1 MGQIKHK
8 MGKVGGGVDISHK
21 SKMSGKAKNLMS
33 FPGGMPGP
41 GDYGKVEQPAKIV
54 GKGMAKYLA
63 GESVGMRKMDPMYNG
78 QPGVQQEDFE
88 QFGAPKSTGP
98 AKKKDRIDKRKAR
111 QEKRAEKRVN
121 RGEKRSDK
129 LQKRID
135 KTTDTVLKAKREAR
149 KTKRDDKV
157 TMNKKAVS
165 KDFVSDRDKKA
176 KEAKA
181 KKEKSIKNTKV
192 PKSLEVKLDDNITK
206 KFKGGKFDSSKGS
219 AKYDDGPMKT
229 KMDPKKDAKALKS
242 LREIAAKKKK
252 DKLDEKLKRGPS
264 GRLYAKSVSREKRIS
279 EMKSAGMKKT
289 DPVIVKGDKSK
300 VNNKVTKTDAKAK
313 KIALLKEK
321 RAIKSAQAKEKI
333 KEKRN
338 MIQVRRDLEANKRN
352 QKKRKRDGKD
362 YQANTGTDNQKTIRR
377 S

>member
-98 AKKKDRIDKRKAR
+98 AKKTRSQR
-111 QEKRAEKRVN
+111 QE
-121 RGEKRSDK
+121 
-129 LQKRID
+129 
-135 KTTDTVLKAKREAR
+135 
-149 KTKRDDKV
+149 
-157 TMNKKAVS
+157 
-165 KDFVSDRDKKA
+165 DRDKAKTERRAKRADKRVKRNKNKVEKLQSKIDLGKENFNVDEAGNKTTGRKA
-176 KEAKA
+176 NRIEKA
-181 KKEKSIKNTKV
+181 KKKITDNEKISAKK
-192 PKSLEVKLDDNITK
+192 PKKEETTSTRSYGM
-206 KFKGGKFDSSKGS
+206 F
-219 AKYDDGPMKT
+219 KYDDGPMKT

>member
-8 MGKVGGGVDISHK
+8 MGNVGGGVDISHK
-21 SKMSGKAKNLMS
+21 SKMSGKAKSLMS

-41 GDYGKVEQPAKIV
+41 GNYGSSDNKIV
-54 GKGMAKYLA
+54 GRGMAKYLA
-63 GESVGMRKMDPMYNG
+63 GESVGMRKMDPMHNG
-78 QPGVQQEDFE
+78 KAGVQQEDFE
-88 QFGAPKSTGP
+88 QFSAPDSTGP
-98 AKKKDRIDKRKAR
+98 AKKEDRIDRRKKR

-149 KTKRDDKV
+149 KTKRDGKV

-192 PKSLEVKLDDNITK
+192 PKSLDVKLDDNITK
-206 KFKGGKFDSSKGS
+206 KFEGGKLDLSKGS

-229 KMDPKKDAKALKS
+229 DPEKKAT
-242 LREIAAKKKK
+242 
-252 DKLDEKLKRGPS
+252 
-264 GRLYAKSVSREKRIS
+264 VS
-279 EMKSAGMKKT
+279 
-289 DPVIVKGDKSK
+289 GDKSK
-300 VNNKVTKTDAKAK
+300 VDNKVVG
-313 KIALLKEK
+313 
-321 RAIKSAQAKEKI
+321 AKEKA
-333 KEKRN
+333 KLK
-338 MIQVRRDLEANKRN
+338 QVREDRKKIKKLKKTATGPGTRKTERSEMKKVNQDTRDNRKV
-352 QKKRKRDGKD
+352 QKQRRKDGKSYMKYNSD
-362 YQANTGTDNQKTIRR
+362 GSQTAVRKKLKK
-377 S
+377 